1 MTHKCLETR
10 QKVTGSSGAETPAL
24 LSTKEGEGPRLLRR
38 RGVTATPCRTHSASM
53 GGTRL
58 VFRLQNR
65 QPTAIFERDRV
76 LFYVCGTCSDENF
89 KALMP
94 DCPERHRP
102 YRYASGDGRKRG
114 CHACR
119 QEAEVPNT

>member
-1 MTHKCLETR
+1 MTDKAFDTTEI
-10 QKVTGSSGAETPAL
+10 VTGRSGGETPAL
-24 LSTKEGEGPRLLRR
+24 LNTEEGEGPRLLRR
-38 RGVTATPCRTHSASM
+38 RGVTATPCRIHSASM

-58 VFRLQNR
+58 IFELQNG
-65 QPTAIFERDRV
+65 QPTPIFERDRV
-76 LFYVCGTCSDENF
+76 LFYACGTCSDENF

-102 YRYASGDGRKRG
+102 YRYASGDGRKKG